1 MLLCDEYLV
10 PATLDEAFDAMA
22 RNAGRHRVVAG
33 ATDTLPW
40 AREGR
45 AGDVH
50 VPVLIDVAKIPE
62 LRERHVDEHR
72 VRVGAATPIQRFLDD
87 PALARALPCM
97 PRCAVWFADDQIRES
112 ATIGGNIVNASPAAD
127 GTPGLIAHDAHVE
140 LAKREGREIVRR
152 RVKLDQFVTGPGKT
166 ALAPGEL
173 LVAVECDALAGYG
186 GSFEKVGHRRSLVIS
201 LVCLAALVKFDAA
214 GRAFEDVRLA
224 IAGIGPVPKRL
235 TDVEAFLRSGPL
247 SAERLEQAAD
257 MPVDLVASRTRQ
269 AYRREVVRG
278 FVMRG
283 LINAVQRAG
292 ADPSVLSR
300 ELEAAYA

>member
-1 MLLCDEYLV
+1 
-10 PATLDEAFDAMA
+10 
-22 RNAGRHRVVAG
+22 
-33 ATDTLPW
+33 
-40 AREGR
+40 
-45 AGDVH
+45 
-50 VPVLIDVAKIPE
+50 
-62 LRERHVDEHR
+62 
-72 VRVGAATPIQRFLDD
+72 
-87 PALARALPCM
+87 M
-97 PRCAVWFADDQIRES
+97 PRRPRTARPGSSRTRPTWSWRRGKAEKSCD
-112 ATIGGNIVNASPAAD
+112 GGSSWKISSPAPD
-127 GTPGLIAHDAHVE
+127 
-140 LAKREGREIVRR
+140 
-152 RVKLDQFVTGPGKT
+152 KT

-201 LVCLAALVKFDAA
+201 LVCLAALVKLDAA

-235 TDVEAFLRSGPL
+235 TDVEAFLRSGPV

-257 MPVDLVASRTRQ
+257 MPVGLVASRTRQ

-292 ADPSVLSR
+292 ADPNVLSR